1 MDTILQFCNSIV
13 IPCCIDFIK
22 RKYLLV
28 LLMMTSLSL
37 GLVFKMT
44 MKSYIMQTLK
54 VQDRYKMAVIAQ

>member
-22 RKYLLV
+22 RK
-28 LLMMTSLSL
+28 MMTSLSL

>member
-13 IPCCIDFIK
+13 IPCRIDFIK
-22 RKYLLV
+22 RKNLLV

-54 VQDRYKMAVIAQ
+54 VQDRYKMAQ